1 MNNNLKTV
9 PLRELLGDSQAH
21 PRGLRLA
28 CIALAVAELA
38 VGAMILW
45 KVMH

>member
-1 MNNNLKTV
+1 MNKSLKTV
-9 PLRELLGDSQAH
+9 PLRELLGDPQAH

-38 VGAMILW
+38 VGVVILW
-45 KVMH
+45 KVMN

>member
-1 MNNNLKTV
+1 MNRRLKTV
-9 PLRELLGDSQAH
+9 PLRDLFGDPQAH

-38 VGAMILW
+38 VVAVILW
-45 KVMH
+45 KVMR

>member
-1 MNNNLKTV
+1 MNRRLKTV
-9 PLRELLGDSQAH
+9 PLRELLGDPRAH

-28 CIALAVAELA
+28 CVALAIAELA
-38 VGAMILW
+38 LGSVILW

>member
-1 MNNNLKTV
+1 MNRKLKTV
-9 PLRELLGDSQAH
+9 PLKELLGDPQAH

-38 VGAMILW
+38 VGAVILW
-45 KVMH
+45 RVMR